1 MLKLKSSKLLA
12 AIVASSVGLSPVAV
26 ANAETATAAEPL
38 IAVREEQQNV
48 TPKALQAQKELQSPE
63 VHTYGAKGF
72 LIKQALRLV
81 SSLLR
86 KGRVNEVIDEARK
99 RGFIDDDMANA
110 ISARPDQI
118 ADAIDNT
125 LSVAGD
131 FEEGI
136 RERLTNNLTPIV
148 GSKLA
153 LGIADA
159 LMFVFF

>member
-1 MLKLKSSKLLA
+1 MKSSKLLA
-12 AIVASSVGLSPVAV
+12 ITVAISVGLSPVTV
-26 ANAETATAAEPL
+26 ANAETPSAAGPS
-38 IAVREEQQNV
+38 IAVREEQQNI
-48 TPKALQAQKELQSPE
+48 TPKALQSQKDLQSSE
-63 VHTYGAKGF
+63 AQTYGVRGF
-72 LIKQALRLV
+72 LIEQALRLV

-86 KGRVNEVIDEARK
+86 NHGVTEVIDAARK

-110 ISARPDQI
+110 ISTRPSQI

-131 FEEGI
+131 YEEDI

-148 GSKLA
+148 GGTPA
-153 LGIADA
+153 IGIADA

>member
-1 MLKLKSSKLLA
+1 MKLKSSKLLA
-12 AIVASSVGLSPVAV
+12 AIVAISVGLSPVAV
-26 ANAETATAAEPL
+26 ANAKTATAPEPL
-38 IAVREEQQNV
+38 IAVREAQQNV

-63 VHTYGAKGF
+63 VQTYGARGF

-86 KGRVNEVIDEARK
+86 NHRVTEVIDAARK

-131 FEEGI
+131 YEEGI
-136 RERLTNNLTPIV
+136 KERLTKNLTPIV
-148 GSKLA
+148 GGTLA
-153 LGIADA
+153 SASLT
-159 LMFVFF
+159 L